1 MTDDLPRVKRIA
13 IVGGGIAGL
22 SAAFY
27 LEQARQRGAALDY
40 VLYESE
46 ERLGGVLRSERVD
59 DCLVEAGPDS
69 FLTEKPWAA
78 DLCRELGLADQLIGS
93 NDRLRRTWILVN
105 RRLRRL
111 PDGLQFMVPTK
122 TWPIVF
128 SRLFSL
134 GTKLRMV
141 GELFSP
147 PRSPAADESAA
158 ALVERHFGREVV
170 ERLADPLL
178 AGVYGGDAERL
189 SARAVLPRFAGMEA
203 RSGSLIRGMLAARRN
218 RAGSPPQPL
227 FTSLQD
233 GMQQLV
239 DAVIARLQPSALRTA
254 TPVTQLRREGERWL
268 VTLASGPAEPFDSV
282 VLAVPA
288 FRASD
293 LLEATDRALA
303 ALLQQIPYNNAM
315 TVSLGFAADS
325 LPLSQRLRFADGHG
339 FLVPR
344 SEGRCLLACTYAH
357 NKFPHRAPEGRL
369 LLRTF
374 LNEGHRSLAGLSDE
388 EVVQAVRLELRA
400 ILGLYAEPR
409 FARLYRW
416 PAAMAQYEVGHLER
430 LAEIERLRQELPGL
444 ALIGNAYRGIGVPDC
459 IRSGRDAAEEIARLP

>member
-1 MTDDLPRVKRIA
+1 MKRIA

-27 LEQARQRGAALDY
+27 LEQARRGGAALEY
-40 VLYESE
+40 VLYEAG
-46 ERLGGVLRSERVD
+46 ERLGGVLRTERVD

-78 DLCRELGLADQLIGS
+78 ELCRELGLGGELIGS

-105 RRLRRL
+105 RRLRPM
-111 PDGLQFMVPTK
+111 PDGLQFMVPTQ

-128 SRLFSL
+128 SRLFSWQ
-134 GTKLRMV
+134 TKLRMV

-147 PRSPAADESAA
+147 PNSSAADESAA

-178 AGVYGGDAERL
+178 AGVYGGDAARL
-189 SARAVLPRFAGMEA
+189 SARAVLPRFAEMEA
-203 RSGSLIRGMLAARRN
+203 QSGSLIRGMLAARRK
-218 RAGSPPQPL
+218 RAGAPPLPL
-227 FTSLQD
+227 FSSLRE

-239 DAVIARLQPSALRTA
+239 DAVVARLDPAALRRA
-254 TPVTQLRREGERWL
+254 APVTQLRREGARWS
-268 VTLASGPAEPFDSV
+268 LASASAPAESFDSV

-288 FRASD
+288 FHASD
-293 LLEATDRALA
+293 LLDPVHPALA
-303 ALLQQIPYNNAM
+303 AVLQQIPYNNAM
-315 TVSLGFAADS
+315 TVTLGFAADS
-325 LPLSQRLRFADGHG
+325 LSPSQRARFAGGHG

-344 SEGRCLLACTYAH
+344 HEGRCLLACTYVH
-357 NKFPHRAPEGRL
+357 NKFPHRAPEGRM
-369 LLRTF
+369 LLRAF
-374 LNEGHRSLAGLSDE
+374 LNDCHRWLIGQSDA
-388 EVVQAVRLELRA
+388 EVVQLTRMELRS
-400 ILGLYAEPR
+400 IVGIYAEPR

-416 PAAMAQYEVGHLER
+416 PAAMAQYEVGHLDR
-430 LAEIERLRQELPGL
+430 VAEIERLRAELPGL

-459 IRSGRDAAEEIARLP
+459 VRSGRDAAADITRSL